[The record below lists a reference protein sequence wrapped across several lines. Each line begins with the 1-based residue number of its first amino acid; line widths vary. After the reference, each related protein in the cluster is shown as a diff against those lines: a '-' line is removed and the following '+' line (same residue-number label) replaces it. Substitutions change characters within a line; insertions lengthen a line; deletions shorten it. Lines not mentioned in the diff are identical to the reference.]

1 MLCRPHNP
9 ISGCV
14 GTQTLELRSC
24 GGVAPKLRT
33 TMFLSQTSE
42 SFSQSS
48 IGQLARLKVPLL
60 RTGEFIQNLVV
71 SKITTLQQLRL
82 AG

>member
-1 MLCRPHNP
+1 MRGRCPETPNNDVP
-9 ISGCV
+9 IANFR
-14 GTQTLELRSC
+14 ELFAEFHR
-24 GGVAPKLRT
+24 ATR
-33 TMFLSQTSE
+33 
-42 SFSQSS
+42 
-48 IGQLARLKVPLL
+48 RLKVPLL